1 VAKALPVYAVNVQGT
16 LAENAP
22 LILHIRLEEVYQF
35 APYIEDV
42 NRVAELHNMRIAAK
56 RLRYTMEIFSGC
68 FPEKEFEPL
77 YEVVTSIQEQIGQ
90 IHDCDVR
97 QPLAEAFLESLGSR
111 RPEVRVG
118 LQKLIDHERANRDAI
133 YTAFIAYWV
142 KLQSKGFKRKLL
154 QLLASAGPLE
164 RGKSVENRVDNP

>member
-1 VAKALPVYAVNVQGT
+1 MAKALPVYAVNPQGT

-22 LILHIRLEEVYQF
+22 LSLHIRLEEMYRF

-56 RLRYTMEIFSGC
+56 RLRYTMEIFSAC
-68 FPEKEFEPL
+68 FPEREFEPL
-77 YEVVTSIQEQIGQ
+77 YEAVTSIQEQIGL

-97 QPLAEAFLESLGSR
+97 RPLAESFLESFGTR

-118 LQKLIDHERANRDAI
+118 LQRLIDHERTNRDTI
-133 YTAFIAYWV
+133 YVAFIAYWV

-164 RGKSVENRVDNP
+164 RGK